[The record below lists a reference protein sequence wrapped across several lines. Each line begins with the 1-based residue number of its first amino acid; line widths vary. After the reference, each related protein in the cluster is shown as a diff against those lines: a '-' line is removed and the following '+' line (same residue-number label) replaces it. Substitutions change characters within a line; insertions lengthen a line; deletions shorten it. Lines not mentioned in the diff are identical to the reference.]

1 MKLNLTT
8 KQIFSIIAI
17 ILTLG
22 SCTTLNRSR
31 MLKTPMDYEFAE
43 FPDSSIYE
51 AYKISP
57 DDIIRLRIYSNDGFK
72 PLSIGGI
79 GESQN
84 QSQNN
89 LFNSYRVQH
98 DGTVKIPVLGD
109 FKISGYS
116 IQEAE
121 ELIEK
126 MLEKFYNNP
135 FVILEV
141 TNKRVYLFQGG
152 NQASVVN
159 LNNDNTTLF
168 EVLAQAGGISSNS
181 NAKKIKIIRGDLR
194 NPTIY
199 IIDLSTVESLEHTNL
214 IMQADDIIYIDPVIN
229 IANSI
234 TTDIGSLLGLVS
246 SILLIVNLTSN
257 SN

>member
-1 MKLNLTT
+1 MKLNLTVRR
-8 KQIFSIIAI
+8 IFSLVAFIAI
-17 ILTLG
+17 LG
-22 SCTTLNRSR
+22 SCTTMNRSR
-31 MLKTPMDYEFAE
+31 MLKTPRDYEFAE

-72 PLSIGGI
+72 PLSIGSI
-79 GESQN
+79 GQN
-84 QSQNN
+84 QNQNQNN

-116 IQEAE
+116 IQQAE
-121 ELIEK
+121 ELIEN
-126 MLEKFYNNP
+126 MLEKFYNSP

-152 NQASVVN
+152 NQASVIN

-168 EVLAQAGGISSNS
+168 EVLAQAGGISQNS
-181 NAKKIKIIRGDLR
+181 NAKKIKIIRGNLR
-194 NPTIY
+194 EPTIY
-199 IIDLSTVESLEHTNL
+199 LIDLSKVESLEHTNL

-229 IANSI
+229 FANSI
-234 TTDIGSLLGLVS
+234 TADIGSILGLIS
-246 SILLIVNLTSN
+246 STLLIANIATN
-257 SN
+257 NN